1 VVKGLVGPYSRHE
14 MEALTDDEAMKIIKL
29 YKSPHYLQIKEKGN
43 HNGCP
48 IPINALKGESRKFI
62 L

>member
-1 VVKGLVGPYSRHE
+1 